1 MESPIPSFFITT
13 AEVPYTLILK
23 KRIGPYEI
31 PYRTAAV
38 FGRKGNKEQLKEG
51 LAKQDAAAAAPHYG
65 TQHRS
70 AATHPVQV
78 SAGTHRHASLIPPHG
93 LSGQGSDAL
102 GEAVTYPAS
111 CVMLQKLFSDLSSNH
126 TQP

>member
-65 TQHRS
+65 TQHCS
-70 AATHPVQV
+70 AATRVL
-78 SAGTHRHASLIPPHG
+78 T
-93 LSGQGSDAL
+93 DM
-102 GEAVTYPAS
+102 PAS
-111 CVMLQKLFSDLSSNH
+111 SRPTASQSRALMLRGKL
-126 TQP
+126 